1 MPPEL
6 QRFIT
11 QCRERIEPLLD
22 AALPPSMPETRLTA
36 AMRYSLLNGGKRI
49 RPMLVYS
56 AAAATGGIN
65 EGTDA
70 FACAVEMIHTYSLI
84 HDDLPAMDD
93 DDLRRGQATCH
104 IAFDEATAILA
115 GDALQSLAFSMVAEQ
130 TQLSPHAALEG
141 LRILARASGK
151 DGMVLGQSI
160 DLEAVG
166 LHLSLEQLQT
176 THRCKTGALI
186 DASVQV
192 GALSSGAS
200 LADQRALS
208 DFAQAIGLAFQ
219 IQDDII
225 DVISDTQTL
234 GKNQGSDKEQNKP
247 TYVSLLG
254 LDGAQRKAS
263 QLVEESYTAIGHMG
277 PQADYLRQLA
287 DYIVQRKH

>member
-1 MPPEL
+1 MRADL
-6 QRFIT
+6 QRFIAE
-11 QCRERIEPLLD
+11 CRQRIEPLLD
-22 AALPPSMPETRLTA
+22 AALPSSTPTTRLIA

-49 RPMLVYS
+49 RPILVYS
-56 AAAATGGIN
+56 AAAATGKIN
-65 EGTDA
+65 RGTDA

-115 GDALQSLAFSMVAEQ
+115 GDALQTLAFSVIAEEPQLTPQ
-130 TQLSPHAALEG
+130 TALEG
-141 LRILARASGK
+141 LRILANASGK
-151 DGMVLGQSI
+151 NGMVLGQTI

-166 LHLSLEQLQT
+166 QHLSLEQLQT
-176 THRCKTGALI
+176 MHRCKTGALI
-186 DASVQV
+186 DASVQL

-200 LADQRALS
+200 REDQHALS
-208 DFAQAIGLAFQ
+208 HFAKAIGLAFQ

-254 LDGAQRKAS
+254 LAGAQKKAA
-263 QLVEESYTAIGHMG
+263 QLVEESYTAIGYMG